1 MQLSNYDWK
10 KAAAQVMDDGAV
22 ERAFMD
28 QAYGFLANKAGKL
41 MQDPHRLGFEVVYKN
56 DSNTR
61 MVGIFAFRVNDQ
73 IMYVPVFFLNGEI
86 KGTDLLYR
94 QETKTFVPLNDEWVT
109 FLTEKNNYEPGIPVD
124 RKEFTRAN
132 NHVRL
137 EDIAYPPN
145 YKRDKRASVAAASDD
160 EKLLNL
166 LSNRFGIKPEDIKP
180 ETNMYSDFL
189 ADDLDRLELALD
201 LKDTFGV
208 DIFGDQLD
216 NIESVADI
224 QNIIKSHALA
234 NKKYAS
240 TLDPVGKEDADINND
255 GKTDKT
261 DAYLKKRRAVVSKK
275 VKEKKADSNLIN
287 TLGDIDMVIEA
298 AFEKEVPAKGT
309 MLDPVGKEDD
319 DINNDNK
326 VDKTDKYLAARR
338 KAVAKNLAKSGQLI
352 RKFITEDG
360 GMEAITKLASLMENS
375 FEFTEALVTN
385 IEEKDYM
392 PEDLQVKQ
400 ASSNKAEPTL
410 VLFTGRPGLTE
421 HSYLLKKAD
430 ETKDP
435 NKSPAVNKFAE
446 KFFSQ
451 GYYLW
456 DDRAASD
463 LVPVYKDNEEKLD
476 MIGSA
481 GMYDVLMHDGSFRK
495 AIVAPKSQTDFKCSG
510 GGAPVMSMGDSWNIG
525 GVIENIEYCSTSR
538 RMYPEMVVCFLDG
551 EKESDLRQQ
560 VHGKFIKDQS
570 QMLRDGDL
578 EKEMASGKAYRIFD
592 VEAGAFSAPFYVTSK
607 SEKDGITYYEAVPM
621 YGASR
626 PTLLTH
632 NPDMTENDLSTG
644 FMGAHVA
651 FLPVGTESYKVK
663 TDTYDG
669 RPYYQ
674 FNYKRIEDSELGN
687 SASLD
692 SWVTDYVKKA
702 SLLYDDSSDT
712 YSWRTGSKQQTDYMD
727 RMSMAVNLAS
737 SGFHADTVDEML
749 TATKSARQTN
759 WYYGDPE
766 MNKVAFPIIQNR
778 DAIFRTTTNQD
789 FKVNQEYPQSFILRT
804 SKDSLQLPPQIVGD
818 AYDPGMGVKPDET
831 GSSNNSGMSKE
842 QLMTMS
848 PEQIAQFASSNKLP
862 NVFEHGLVG
871 SLVQV
876 YDSMSMIDKYLP
888 DMEEALDR
896 MGRIL
901 FLFYW
906 KPRDFED
913 AYGADDMTNL
923 ENQILSNFKS
933 FGSLVLDLLKRSKKR
948 KHGNVS
954 MGA

>member
-1 MQLSNYDWK
+1 MSLASYDWK
-10 KAAAQVMDDGAV
+10 KAAAQVMDNGSV

-41 MQDPHRLGFEVVYKN
+41 MQDPYRLGFEVVYKN

-73 IMYVPVFFLNGEI
+73 ILYVPVFFLNGDI

-94 QETKTFVPLNDEWVT
+94 QETKSFVPLNEEWVT
-109 FLTEKNNYEPGIPVD
+109 FLTEKNNYDPGMPVD

-145 YKRDKRASVAAASDD
+145 YKRDKRAS
-160 EKLLNL
+160 
-166 LSNRFGIKPEDIKP
+166 
-180 ETNMYSDFL
+180 
-189 ADDLDRLELALD
+189 
-201 LKDTFGV
+201 
-208 DIFGDQLD
+208 QLD
-216 NIESVADI
+216 A
-224 QNIIKSHALA
+224 
-234 NKKYAS
+234 
-240 TLDPVGKEDADINND
+240 VGAEDADVDND
-255 GKTDKT
+255 GKTTTT
-261 DAYLKKRRAVVSKK
+261 DAYLKKRREVISKK
-275 VKEKKADSNLIN
+275 VKDKKADPDTIEN
-287 TLGDIDMVIEA
+287 LGDIDKVIEA
-298 AFEKEVPAKGT
+298 AFNKKIPATGK
-309 MLDPVGKEDD
+309 MLDPVGEEDA
-319 DINNDNK
+319 DIDNNEK

-338 KAVAKNLAKSGQLI
+338 KAVAESLNKDAGYLI

-360 GMEAITKLASLMENS
+360 GVAAINKVAAM
-375 FEFTEALVTN
+375 FEDSADFAEALVSS
-385 IEEKDYM
+385 IEEKDYL
-392 PEDLQVKQ
+392 PQDLQVKSAAVQ
-400 ASSNKAEPTL
+400 EDKPTL
-410 VLFTGRPGLTE
+410 VLFAGKAGKTE
-421 HSYLLKKAD
+421 HSYLLKQSAD
-430 ETKDP
+430 ATKDP
-435 NKSPAVNKFAE
+435 KKSPAVNKFAD

-481 GMYDVLMHDGSFRK
+481 GVYDVLLHDGSFRK
-495 AIVAPKSQTDFKCSG
+495 AIVAPKSQTDFKCSS
-510 GGAPVMSMGDSWNIG
+510 APLTSGSYGGDSWNIG
-525 GVIENIEYCSTSR
+525 GVVENIVYNSTSR
-538 RMYPEMVVCFLDG
+538 SMYPDIVICFMDG
-551 EKESDLRQQ
+551 EKESDMRRQ

-570 QMLRDGDL
+570 QMMRDGDL
-578 EKEMASGKAYRIFD
+578 ADEMTTGNSFRIFD
-592 VEAGAFSAPFYVTSK
+592 MEAGALTAPFYVA
-607 SEKDGITYYEAVPM
+607 EKKEEDGITYYSVVPM
-621 YGASR
+621 HGSGDFMI
-626 PTLLTH
+626 LTH
-632 NPDMTENDLSTG
+632 NPDMTENDLRVG
-644 FMGAHVA
+644 FMGKHVA
-651 FLPVGTESYKVK
+651 FVPVGTENYKSK

-669 RPYYQ
+669 RPYHQYN
-674 FNYKRIEDSELGN
+674 FKRISDSEIGDV
-687 SASLD
+687 ASLD
-692 SWVTDYVKKA
+692 AWVTEYVKKA
-702 SLLYDDSSDT
+702 SLLYDRDSDT
-712 YSWRTGSKQQTDYMD
+712 YSWRTGPREQTDYIE
-727 RMSMAVNLAS
+727 RIGMAVKLATA
-737 SGFHADTVDEML
+737 GFHADAVDEML
-749 TATKSARQTN
+749 TATKSAGQTN

-766 MNKVAFPIIQNR
+766 MSKVAFPITQNR

-804 SKDSLQLPPQIVGD
+804 SKDSMQLPPQIVGD
-818 AYDPGMGVKPDET
+818 AYDPGMGVKPDDT

-848 PEQIAQFASSNKLP
+848 PEQISQFASSNQLP

-876 YDSMSMIDKYLP
+876 YDSIAMIDKYLP

-896 MGRIL
+896 LGRVL

-913 AYGADDMTNL
+913 AYGVDDMTNL

-948 KHGNVS
+948 KLGNVS
-954 MGA
+954 LN

>member
-1 MQLSNYDWK
+1 MSLASYDWK
-10 KAAAQVMDDGAV
+10 KAAAQVMDNGSV

-41 MQDPHRLGFEVVYKN
+41 MQDPYRLGFEVVYKN

-73 IMYVPVFFLNGEI
+73 ILYVPVFFLNGDI

-94 QETKTFVPLNDEWVT
+94 QETKSFVPLNEEWVT
-109 FLTEKNNYEPGIPVD
+109 WLTEKNNYEPGIPVD

-145 YKRDKRASVAAASDD
+145 YKRDKRAS
-160 EKLLNL
+160 
-166 LSNRFGIKPEDIKP
+166 
-180 ETNMYSDFL
+180 
-189 ADDLDRLELALD
+189 
-201 LKDTFGV
+201 
-208 DIFGDQLD
+208 QLD
-216 NIESVADI
+216 A
-224 QNIIKSHALA
+224 
-234 NKKYAS
+234 
-240 TLDPVGKEDADINND
+240 VGKEDADVNND
-255 GKTDKT
+255 GETDTT
-261 DAYLKKRRAVVSKK
+261 DAYLKKRREVISKK
-275 VKEKKADSNLIN
+275 VKDKKADPSTIEN
-287 TLGDIDMVIEA
+287 LGDIDKVIEA
-298 AFEKEVPAKGT
+298 AFNKKIPATGK
-309 MLDPVGKEDD
+309 MLDPVGEEDA
-319 DINNDNK
+319 DIDNNKK

-338 KAVAKNLAKSGQLI
+338 KAVAENINKDAGYLI

-360 GMEAITKLASLMENS
+360 GVAAINKVAAFFEASP
-375 FEFTEALVTN
+375 EFAEALVSN
-385 IEEKDYM
+385 IEEKDYL
-392 PEDLQVKQ
+392 PQDLQVKSAAVQ
-400 ASSNKAEPTL
+400 ENKPTL
-410 VLFTGRPGLTE
+410 VLFSGNPGKTE
-421 HSYLLKKAD
+421 HAYLLKKAD
-430 ETKDP
+430 ATKDP

-456 DDRAASD
+456 DDRADSD
-463 LVPVYKDNEEKLD
+463 LVPVYKDNEERLD

-481 GMYDVLMHDGSFRK
+481 GIYDVLLHDGSFRK
-495 AIVAPKSQTDFKCSG
+495 AIVAPKSQTDFKCSA
-510 GGAPVMSMGDSWNIG
+510 APLTSASYSGDSWNIG
-525 GVIENIEYCSTSR
+525 GVIEDIKYNSTSR
-538 RMYPEMVVCFLDG
+538 SMYPDIVICYMDG
-551 EKESDLRQQ
+551 EKESDMRRQ
-560 VHGKFIKDQS
+560 VHGKFIKDQA

-578 EKEMASGKAYRIFD
+578 EKEMSTGKSFRIFD
-592 VEAGAFSAPFYVTSK
+592 SEAGALSAPFYVV
-607 SEKDGITYYEAVPM
+607 EKREEDGITYYDVVPM
-621 YGASR
+621 HGSSDLF
-626 PTLLTH
+626 TLTH
-632 NPDMTENDLSTG
+632 NPDMSENDLRIG
-644 FMGAHVA
+644 FMGRDVA
-651 FLPVGTESYKVK
+651 FVPVGTESYKTK

-669 RPYYQ
+669 RPYHHYR
-674 FNYKRIEDSELGN
+674 FKNIADSDIGDV
-687 SASLD
+687 ASLD
-692 SWVTDYVKKA
+692 AWVTEYVKKA
-702 SLLYDDSSDT
+702 SLLYDRDSDT
-712 YSWRTGSKQQTDYMD
+712 YSWRTGAREQTDYMGRID
-727 RMSMAVNLAS
+727 MAVKLAS
-737 SGFHADTVDEML
+737 GGFHADSVDEML
-749 TATKSARQTN
+749 NTTKSAGQTN
-759 WYYGDPE
+759 WYFGDPE
-766 MNKVAFPIIQNR
+766 MNKVAFPITQNR

-848 PEQIAQFASSNKLP
+848 PEQIAQFASSNQLP

-876 YDSMSMIDKYLP
+876 YDSIAMIDKYLP

-933 FGSLVLDLLKRSKKR
+933 FGSLTLDLLKRSKKR
-948 KHGNVS
+948 KLGNVALS
-954 MGA
+954 

>member
-1 MQLSNYDWK
+1 MSLASYDWK
-10 KAAAQVMDDGAV
+10 KAAAQVMDNGSV

-41 MQDPHRLGFEVVYKN
+41 MQDPYRLGFEVVYKN

-73 IMYVPVFFLNGEI
+73 ILYVPVFFLNGDI

-94 QETKTFVPLNDEWVT
+94 QETKSFVPLNEEWVT
-109 FLTEKNNYEPGIPVD
+109 YLTEKNNYEPGIPVD

-145 YKRDKRASVAAASDD
+145 YKRDKRAS
-160 EKLLNL
+160 E
-166 LSNRFGIKPEDIKP
+166 
-180 ETNMYSDFL
+180 
-189 ADDLDRLELALD
+189 LDA
-201 LKDTFGV
+201 
-208 DIFGDQLD
+208 
-216 NIESVADI
+216 
-224 QNIIKSHALA
+224 
-234 NKKYAS
+234 
-240 TLDPVGKEDADINND
+240 VGKEDADVNND
-255 GKTDKT
+255 GSSDSTDS
-261 DAYLKKRRAVVSKK
+261 YLKKRREVIAQK
-275 VKEKKADSNLIN
+275 VKTKKADSDSIE
-287 TLGDIDMVIEA
+287 TLGDIDMVLQA
-298 AFEKEVPAKGT
+298 AFDKKVPAEGK
-309 MLDPVGKEDD
+309 MLDPVGDEDP
-319 DINNDNK
+319 DINNDKK
-326 VDKTDKYLAARR
+326 VDKTDKYLAVRR
-338 KAVAKNLAKSGQLI
+338 KAVAESIDKGAGYLI

-360 GMEAITKLASLMENS
+360 GIAALNKVASM
-375 FEFTEALVTN
+375 FEGSYEFAEALVSN
-385 IEEKDYM
+385 IDEKDYL
-392 PEDLQVKQ
+392 PQDLQVKSAAVQ
-400 ASSNKAEPTL
+400 EDKPTL
-410 VLFTGRPGLTE
+410 VLFTGKPGKTE

-430 ETKDP
+430 ATKDP
-435 NKSPAVNKFAE
+435 NKSPAVNKFAD

-463 LVPVYKDNEEKLD
+463 IVPVYKDNEEKLD

-481 GMYDVLMHDGSFRK
+481 GIYDVLLHDGSFRK
-495 AIVAPKSQTDFKCSG
+495 AIVAPKSQTDFKCSVN
-510 GGAPVMSMGDSWNIG
+510 APLTSASYGGDSWNIG
-525 GVIENIEYCSTSR
+525 GVVEDIKYNSTSR
-538 RMYPEMVVCFLDG
+538 SMYPDIVICYMDG
-551 EKESDLRQQ
+551 EKESDMRCQ
-560 VHGKFIKDQS
+560 VHGKFIKDQA

-578 EKEMASGKAYRIFD
+578 EKEMTTNKSFRIFD
-592 VEAGAFSAPFYVTSK
+592 VEAGALSAPFYVTDK
-607 SEKDGITYYEAVPM
+607 REEDGITYYSVVPM
-621 YGASR
+621 HGSSDLF
-626 PTLLTH
+626 TLTH
-632 NPDMTENDLSTG
+632 NPDMTENDLRVG
-644 FMGAHVA
+644 FMGQHVA
-651 FLPVGTESYKVK
+651 FVPVGTESYRTK

-669 RPYYQ
+669 RPYHQYY
-674 FNYKRIEDSELGN
+674 FKRISGESDIGDV
-687 SASLD
+687 ASLD
-692 SWVTDYVKKA
+692 AWVTEYVKKA
-702 SLLYDDSSDT
+702 SLLYDRDSDT
-712 YSWRTGSKQQTDYMD
+712 YSWRTGSKEQTEYME
-727 RMSMAVNLAS
+727 RINMAVKLAS
-737 SGFHADTVDEML
+737 GGFHADAVDEML
-749 TATKSARQTN
+749 TATKSAGKTD

-766 MNKVAFPIIQNR
+766 MSKVAFPIIQNR

-818 AYDPGMGVKPDET
+818 AYDPGMGIKPDET
-831 GSSNNSGMSKE
+831 GNSNNSGMSKE

-848 PEQIAQFASSNKLP
+848 PDQIAQFASSNQLP

-876 YDSMSMIDKYLP
+876 YDSIAMIDKYLP

-933 FGSLVLDLLKRSKKR
+933 FGSLTLDLLKRSKKR
-948 KHGNVS
+948 KLGNVS
-954 MGA
+954 LS

>member
-1 MQLSNYDWK
+1 MSLASYDWK
-10 KAAAQVMDDGAV
+10 KAAAQVMDNGSV

-41 MQDPHRLGFEVVYKN
+41 MQDPYRLGFEVVYKN

-73 IMYVPVFFLNGEI
+73 ILYVPVFFLNGDI

-94 QETKTFVPLNDEWVT
+94 QETKSFVPLNEEWVT
-109 FLTEKNNYEPGIPVD
+109 YLTEKNNYEPGMPVD

-145 YKRDKRASVAAASDD
+145 YKRDKRAS
-160 EKLLNL
+160 E
-166 LSNRFGIKPEDIKP
+166 
-180 ETNMYSDFL
+180 
-189 ADDLDRLELALD
+189 LDA
-201 LKDTFGV
+201 
-208 DIFGDQLD
+208 
-216 NIESVADI
+216 
-224 QNIIKSHALA
+224 
-234 NKKYAS
+234 
-240 TLDPVGKEDADINND
+240 VGKEDADVNND
-255 GKTDKT
+255 GETDTT
-261 DAYLKKRRAVVSKK
+261 DAYLKKRREVIAQK
-275 VKEKKADSNLIN
+275 VKTKKADSDSIE
-287 TLGDIDMVIEA
+287 TLGDIDMVLQA
-298 AFEKEVPAKGT
+298 AFDKKVPAEGKI
-309 MLDPVGKEDD
+309 LDPVGAEDP
-319 DINNDNK
+319 DINNDKK

-338 KAVAKNLAKSGQLI
+338 KAVAESIDKGAGYLI

-360 GMEAITKLASLMENS
+360 GIAALNKVASM
-375 FEFTEALVTN
+375 FEGSYEFAEALVSN
-385 IEEKDYM
+385 IDEKDYL
-392 PEDLQVKQ
+392 PQDLQVKSAAVQ
-400 ASSNKAEPTL
+400 EAKPTL
-410 VLFTGRPGLTE
+410 VLFTGKPGKTE

-430 ETKDP
+430 ATKDP
-435 NKSPAVNKFAE
+435 NKSPAVNKFAD

-481 GMYDVLMHDGSFRK
+481 GIYDVLLHDGSFRK
-495 AIVAPKSQTDFKCSG
+495 AIVAPKSQTDFKCSVN
-510 GGAPVMSMGDSWNIG
+510 APLTSASYGGDSWNIG
-525 GVIENIEYCSTSR
+525 GVVEDIKYNSTSR
-538 RMYPEMVVCFLDG
+538 SMYPDIVICYMDG
-551 EKESDLRQQ
+551 EKESDMRCQ
-560 VHGKFIKDQS
+560 VHGKFIKDQA

-578 EKEMASGKAYRIFD
+578 EKEMTTNKSFRIFD
-592 VEAGAFSAPFYVTSK
+592 VEAGALSAPFYVTDK
-607 SEKDGITYYEAVPM
+607 REEDGITYYSVVPM
-621 YGASR
+621 HGSSDLF
-626 PTLLTH
+626 TLTH
-632 NPDMTENDLSTG
+632 NPDMTENDLRVG
-644 FMGAHVA
+644 FMGRDVA
-651 FLPVGTESYKVK
+651 FVPVGTESYKTK

-669 RPYYQ
+669 RPYHQYY
-674 FNYKRIEDSELGN
+674 FKRISGESDIGDV
-687 SASLD
+687 ASLD
-692 SWVTDYVKKA
+692 AWVTEYVKKA
-702 SLLYDDSSDT
+702 SLLYDRDSDT
-712 YSWRTGSKQQTDYMD
+712 YSWRTGSKEQTEYMERID
-727 RMSMAVNLAS
+727 MAVKLAS
-737 SGFHADTVDEML
+737 GGFHADAVDEML
-749 TATKSARQTN
+749 TATKSAGKTD

-831 GSSNNSGMSKE
+831 GNSNNSGMSKE

-848 PEQIAQFASSNKLP
+848 PDQIAQFASSNQLP

-876 YDSMSMIDKYLP
+876 YDSIAMIDKYLP

-933 FGSLVLDLLKRSKKR
+933 FGSLTLDLLKRSKKR
-948 KHGNVS
+948 KLGNVS
-954 MGA
+954 LS

>member
-1 MQLSNYDWK
+1 MSLASYDWK
-10 KAAAQVMDDGAV
+10 KAAAQVMDNGSV

-41 MQDPHRLGFEVVYKN
+41 MQDPYRLGFEVVYKN

-73 IMYVPVFFLNGEI
+73 ILYVPVFFLNGDI

-94 QETKTFVPLNDEWVT
+94 QETKSFVPLNEEWVT
-109 FLTEKNNYEPGIPVD
+109 FLTEKNNYDPGIPVD

-145 YKRDKRASVAAASDD
+145 YKRDKRAS
-160 EKLLNL
+160 
-166 LSNRFGIKPEDIKP
+166 
-180 ETNMYSDFL
+180 
-189 ADDLDRLELALD
+189 
-201 LKDTFGV
+201 
-208 DIFGDQLD
+208 QLD
-216 NIESVADI
+216 A
-224 QNIIKSHALA
+224 
-234 NKKYAS
+234 
-240 TLDPVGKEDADINND
+240 VGSEDADVDND
-255 GKTDKT
+255 GKTTTT
-261 DAYLKKRRAVVSKK
+261 DAYLKKRREVISKK
-275 VKEKKADSNLIN
+275 VKDKKADPDTIEN
-287 TLGDIDMVIEA
+287 LGDIDKVIEA
-298 AFEKEVPAKGT
+298 AFNKKIPATGK
-309 MLDPVGKEDD
+309 MLDPVGEEDA
-319 DINNDNK
+319 DIDNNEK

-338 KAVAKNLAKSGQLI
+338 KAVAESLNKDAGYLI

-360 GMEAITKLASLMENS
+360 GVAAINKVAAMFENS
-375 FEFTEALVTN
+375 ADFAEALVSS
-385 IEEKDYM
+385 IEEKDYL
-392 PEDLQVKQ
+392 PQDLQVKSAAVQ
-400 ASSNKAEPTL
+400 EDKPTL
-410 VLFTGRPGLTE
+410 VLFAGKAGKTE
-421 HSYLLKKAD
+421 HSYLLKQSAD
-430 ETKDP
+430 ATKDP
-435 NKSPAVNKFAE
+435 KKSPAVNKFAD

-481 GMYDVLMHDGSFRK
+481 GVYDVLLHDGSFRK
-495 AIVAPKSQTDFKCSG
+495 AIVAPKSQTDFKCSS
-510 GGAPVMSMGDSWNIG
+510 APLTSGSYGGDSWNIG
-525 GVIENIEYCSTSR
+525 GVVENIVYNSTSR
-538 RMYPEMVVCFLDG
+538 SMYPDIVICFMDG
-551 EKESDLRQQ
+551 EKESDMRRQ

-570 QMLRDGDL
+570 QMMRDGDL
-578 EKEMASGKAYRIFD
+578 ADEMTTGNSFRIFD
-592 VEAGAFSAPFYVTSK
+592 MEAGALTAPFYVA
-607 SEKDGITYYEAVPM
+607 EKKEEDGITYYSVVPM
-621 YGASR
+621 HGSGDFMI
-626 PTLLTH
+626 LTH
-632 NPDMTENDLSTG
+632 NPDMTENDLRVG
-644 FMGAHVA
+644 FMGKHVA
-651 FLPVGTESYKVK
+651 FVPVGTENYKSK

-669 RPYYQ
+669 RPYHQYN
-674 FNYKRIEDSELGN
+674 FKRISDSEIGDV
-687 SASLD
+687 ASLD
-692 SWVTDYVKKA
+692 AWVTEYVKKA
-702 SLLYDDSSDT
+702 SLLYDRDSDT
-712 YSWRTGSKQQTDYMD
+712 YSWRTGPREQTDYIE
-727 RMSMAVNLAS
+727 RIGMAVKLATA
-737 SGFHADTVDEML
+737 GFHADAVDDML
-749 TATKSARQTN
+749 TATKSAGQTN

-766 MNKVAFPIIQNR
+766 MSKVAFPITQNR

-804 SKDSLQLPPQIVGD
+804 SKDSMQLPPQIVGD
-818 AYDPGMGVKPDET
+818 AYDPGMGVKPDDT

-848 PEQIAQFASSNKLP
+848 PEQISQFASSNQLP

-876 YDSMSMIDKYLP
+876 YDSIAMIDKYLP

-896 MGRIL
+896 LGRVL

-913 AYGADDMTNL
+913 AYGVDDMTNL

-948 KHGNVS
+948 KLGNVS
-954 MGA
+954 LN

>member
-1 MQLSNYDWK
+1 MSLASYDWK
-10 KAAAQVMDDGAV
+10 KAAAQVMDNGSV

-41 MQDPHRLGFEVVYKN
+41 MQDPYRLGFEVVYKN

-73 IMYVPVFFLNGEI
+73 ILYVPVFFLNGDI

-94 QETKTFVPLNDEWVT
+94 QETKSFVPLNEEWVIW
-109 FLTEKNNYEPGIPVD
+109 LTEKNNYEPGIPVD

-132 NHVRL
+132 NHLRL

-145 YKRDKRASVAAASDD
+145 YKRDKRAS
-160 EKLLNL
+160 
-166 LSNRFGIKPEDIKP
+166 
-180 ETNMYSDFL
+180 
-189 ADDLDRLELALD
+189 
-201 LKDTFGV
+201 
-208 DIFGDQLD
+208 QLD
-216 NIESVADI
+216 A
-224 QNIIKSHALA
+224 
-234 NKKYAS
+234 
-240 TLDPVGKEDADINND
+240 VGKEDADVNND
-255 GKTDKT
+255 GETDTT
-261 DAYLKKRRAVVSKK
+261 DAYLKKRREVISKK
-275 VKEKKADSNLIN
+275 VKDKKADPATIEN
-287 TLGDIDMVIEA
+287 LGDIDKVIEA
-298 AFEKEVPAKGT
+298 AFNKKIPATGK
-309 MLDPVGKEDD
+309 MLDPVGEEDA
-319 DINNDNK
+319 DIDNNKK

-338 KAVAKNLAKSGQLI
+338 KAVAENINKDAGYLI

-360 GMEAITKLASLMENS
+360 GVAAINKVAAFFEASP
-375 FEFTEALVTN
+375 EFAEALVSN
-385 IEEKDYM
+385 IEEKDYL
-392 PEDLQVKQ
+392 PQDLQVKSAAVQ
-400 ASSNKAEPTL
+400 ENKPTL
-410 VLFTGRPGLTE
+410 VLFTGNPGKTE
-421 HSYLLKKAD
+421 HAYLLKKAD
-430 ETKDP
+430 ATKDP

-456 DDRAASD
+456 DDRADSD
-463 LVPVYKDNEEKLD
+463 LVPVYKDNEERLD

-481 GMYDVLMHDGSFRK
+481 GIYDVLLHDGSFRK
-495 AIVAPKSQTDFKCSG
+495 AIVAPKSQTDFKCSA
-510 GGAPVMSMGDSWNIG
+510 APLTSASYSGDSWNIG
-525 GVIENIEYCSTSR
+525 GVIEDIKYNSTSR
-538 RMYPEMVVCFLDG
+538 SMYPDIVICYMDG
-551 EKESDLRQQ
+551 EKESDMRRQ
-560 VHGKFIKDQS
+560 VHGKFIKDQA

-578 EKEMASGKAYRIFD
+578 EKEMSTGKSFRIFD
-592 VEAGAFSAPFYVTSK
+592 SEAGALSAPFYVV
-607 SEKDGITYYEAVPM
+607 EKREEDGITYYDVVPM
-621 YGASR
+621 HGSSDLF
-626 PTLLTH
+626 TLTH
-632 NPDMTENDLSTG
+632 NPDMSENDLRIG
-644 FMGAHVA
+644 FMGRDVA
-651 FLPVGTESYKVK
+651 FVPVGTESYKTK

-669 RPYYQ
+669 RPYHHYR
-674 FNYKRIEDSELGN
+674 FKNISDSDIGDV
-687 SASLD
+687 ASLD
-692 SWVTDYVKKA
+692 AWVTEYVKKA
-702 SLLYDDSSDT
+702 SLLYDRDSDT
-712 YSWRTGSKQQTDYMD
+712 YSWRTGAREQTDYMGRID
-727 RMSMAVNLAS
+727 MAVKLAS
-737 SGFHADTVDEML
+737 GGFHADSVDEML
-749 TATKSARQTN
+749 NTTKSAGQTN
-759 WYYGDPE
+759 WYFGDPE
-766 MNKVAFPIIQNR
+766 MNKVAFPITQNR

-848 PEQIAQFASSNKLP
+848 PEQIAQFASSNQLP

-876 YDSMSMIDKYLP
+876 YDSIAMIDKYLP

-933 FGSLVLDLLKRSKKR
+933 FGSLTLDLLKRSKKR
-948 KHGNVS
+948 KLGNVALS
-954 MGA
+954 

>member
-1 MQLSNYDWK
+1 MSLASYDWK
-10 KAAAQVMDDGAV
+10 KAAAQVMDNGSV

-41 MQDPHRLGFEVVYKN
+41 MQDPYRLGFEVVYKN

-73 IMYVPVFFLNGEI
+73 IMYVPVFFLNGDI

-94 QETKTFVPLNDEWVT
+94 QETKSFVPLNEEWVT
-109 FLTEKNNYEPGIPVD
+109 FLTEKNNYEPGMPVD

-145 YKRDKRASVAAASDD
+145 YKRDKRAS
-160 EKLLNL
+160 
-166 LSNRFGIKPEDIKP
+166 
-180 ETNMYSDFL
+180 
-189 ADDLDRLELALD
+189 
-201 LKDTFGV
+201 
-208 DIFGDQLD
+208 QLD
-216 NIESVADI
+216 SVG
-224 QNIIKSHALA
+224 S
-234 NKKYAS
+234 
-240 TLDPVGKEDADINND
+240 EDADVNND
-255 GKTDKT
+255 VKMNNT
-261 DAYLKKRRAVVSKK
+261 DAYLKKRREVIAKK
-275 VKEKKADSNLIN
+275 VKDKKADPDTIEN
-287 TLGDIDMVIEA
+287 LGDIDKVIEA
-298 AFEKEVPAKGT
+298 AFNKKIPATGK
-309 MLDPVGKEDD
+309 MLDPVGEEDL
-319 DINNDNK
+319 DIDNNKK

-338 KAVAKNLAKSGQLI
+338 KAVSENINKDAGYLI

-360 GMEAITKLASLMENS
+360 GLKAVEKIASM
-375 FEFTEALVTN
+375 FEGNYDFAEALVSN
-385 IEEKDYM
+385 LEEKDYI
-392 PEDLQVKQ
+392 PQALQVKS
-400 ASSNKAEPTL
+400 AAVKEEKPTL
-410 VLFTGRPGLTE
+410 VLFAGKPGKTE

-463 LVPVYKDNEEKLD
+463 LIPVYKDNEEKLD
-476 MIGSA
+476 MIGGA
-481 GMYDVLMHDGSFRK
+481 GIYDVLLHDGSFRK
-495 AIVAPKSQTDFKCSG
+495 AIVAPKSQTDFKCSS
-510 GGAPVMSMGDSWNIG
+510 APLTSGSYSGDSWNIG
-525 GVIENIEYCSTSR
+525 GVVEDIKYNSTSR
-538 RMYPEMVVCFLDG
+538 SMYPDIVICYVDG
-551 EKESDLRQQ
+551 EKESDMRRQ
-560 VHGKFIKDQS
+560 VHGKFVKDQS

-578 EKEMASGKAYRIFD
+578 DKEMSSKKAYRIFD
-592 VEAGAFSAPFYVTSK
+592 VEAGALSAPFYVESK
-607 SEKDGITYYEAVPM
+607 REEDGITYYSVCPM
-621 YGASR
+621 HGASELM
-626 PTLLTH
+626 TLTH
-632 NPDMTENDLSTG
+632 NPDMTENDLRIG
-644 FMGAHVA
+644 FLGAHVA
-651 FLPVGTESYKVK
+651 FVPVGMDSYTVK
-663 TDTYDG
+663 NDTYDG
-669 RPYYQ
+669 RPYHN
-674 FNYKRIEDSELGN
+674 FHFKRICGECEIGDV
-687 SASLD
+687 ASLD
-692 SWVTDYVKKA
+692 AWVTEYVKKA
-702 SLLYDDSSDT
+702 SLLYDRDSDT
-712 YSWRTGSKQQTDYMD
+712 YSLRTGSREQTDYME
-727 RMSMAVNLAS
+727 RLNMAVKLATT
-737 SGFHADTVDEML
+737 GFHADAVDEML
-749 TATKSARQTN
+749 TSTKSAGQTN
-759 WYYGDPE
+759 WYFGDPE
-766 MNKVAFPIIQNR
+766 MSKVAFPIMQNR

-804 SKDSLQLPPQIVGD
+804 NKDSLQLPPQIVGD
-818 AYDPGMGVKPDET
+818 AYDPGMGIKPDET

-848 PEQIAQFASSNKLP
+848 PEQIAQFASSNQLP

-876 YDSMSMIDKYLP
+876 YDSIAMIDKYLP

-933 FGSLVLDLLKRSKKR
+933 FGSLTLDLLKRSKKR
-948 KHGNVS
+948 KLGNVALS
-954 MGA
+954 

>member
-1 MQLSNYDWK
+1 MSLASYDWK
-10 KAAAQVMDDGAV
+10 KAAAQVMDNGSV

-41 MQDPHRLGFEVVYKN
+41 MQDPYRLGFEVVYKN

-73 IMYVPVFFLNGEI
+73 ILYVPVFFLNGDI

-94 QETKTFVPLNDEWVT
+94 QETKSFVPLNEEWVT
-109 FLTEKNNYEPGIPVD
+109 FLTEKNNYDPGIPVD

-145 YKRDKRASVAAASDD
+145 YKRDKRAS
-160 EKLLNL
+160 
-166 LSNRFGIKPEDIKP
+166 
-180 ETNMYSDFL
+180 
-189 ADDLDRLELALD
+189 
-201 LKDTFGV
+201 
-208 DIFGDQLD
+208 QLD
-216 NIESVADI
+216 A
-224 QNIIKSHALA
+224 
-234 NKKYAS
+234 
-240 TLDPVGKEDADINND
+240 VGAEDADVDND
-255 GKTDKT
+255 GKTTTT
-261 DAYLKKRRAVVSKK
+261 DAYLKKRREVISKK
-275 VKEKKADSNLIN
+275 VKDKKADPDTIEN
-287 TLGDIDMVIEA
+287 LGDIDKVIEA
-298 AFEKEVPAKGT
+298 AFNKKVPATGK
-309 MLDPVGKEDD
+309 MLDPVGEEDL
-319 DINNDNK
+319 DIDNNKK

-338 KAVAKNLAKSGQLI
+338 KAVAESLNKDAGYLI

-360 GMEAITKLASLMENS
+360 GIAAINKVASM
-375 FEFTEALVTN
+375 FEDNADFAEALVSN
-385 IEEKDYM
+385 IEEKDYL
-392 PEDLQVKQ
+392 PQDLQVKS
-400 ASSNKAEPTL
+400 ASVQEDKPTL
-410 VLFTGRPGLTE
+410 VLFAGKAGKTE
-421 HSYLLKKAD
+421 HSYLLKQAAD
-430 ETKDP
+430 ATKDP
-435 NKSPAVNKFAE
+435 KKSPAVNKFAD

-481 GMYDVLMHDGSFRK
+481 GVYDVLLHDGSFRK
-495 AIVAPKSQTDFKCSG
+495 AIVAPKSQTDFKCSS
-510 GGAPVMSMGDSWNIG
+510 APLTSGSYGGDSWNIG
-525 GVIENIEYCSTSR
+525 GVIEDIKYNSTSR
-538 RMYPEMVVCFLDG
+538 SMYPDIVICFMDG
-551 EKESDLRQQ
+551 EKESDMRRQ

-570 QMLRDGDL
+570 QMMRDGDL
-578 EKEMASGKAYRIFD
+578 ADEMTTGNSFRIFD
-592 VEAGAFSAPFYVTSK
+592 MEAGALTAPFYVA
-607 SEKDGITYYEAVPM
+607 EKKEEDGITYYSVVPM
-621 YGASR
+621 HGSGDFMI
-626 PTLLTH
+626 LTH
-632 NPDMTENDLSTG
+632 NPDMTENDLRVG
-644 FMGAHVA
+644 FMGKHVA
-651 FLPVGTESYKVK
+651 FVPVGTENYKSK

-669 RPYYQ
+669 RPYHQYN
-674 FNYKRIEDSELGN
+674 FKRISDSEIGDV
-687 SASLD
+687 ASLD
-692 SWVTDYVKKA
+692 AWVTEYVKKA
-702 SLLYDDSSDT
+702 SLLYDRDSDT
-712 YSWRTGSKQQTDYMD
+712 YSWRTGPMEQTDYIERID
-727 RMSMAVNLAS
+727 MAVKLATA
-737 SGFHADTVDEML
+737 GFHADAVDEML
-749 TATKSARQTN
+749 TATKSAGQTN

-766 MNKVAFPIIQNR
+766 MSKVAFPITQNR

-804 SKDSLQLPPQIVGD
+804 SKDSMQLPPQIVGD
-818 AYDPGMGVKPDET
+818 AYDPGMGVKPDDT

-848 PEQIAQFASSNKLP
+848 PEQISQFASSNQLP

-876 YDSMSMIDKYLP
+876 YDSIAMIDKYLP

-896 MGRIL
+896 LGRVL

-913 AYGADDMTNL
+913 AYGVDDMTNL

-948 KHGNVS
+948 KLGNVS
-954 MGA
+954 LN

>member
-1 MQLSNYDWK
+1 MSLASYDWK
-10 KAAAQVMDDGAV
+10 KAAAQVMDNGSV

-41 MQDPHRLGFEVVYKN
+41 MQDPYRLGFEVVYKN

-73 IMYVPVFFLNGEI
+73 ILYVPVFFLNGDI

-94 QETKTFVPLNDEWVT
+94 QETKSFVPLNEEWVT
-109 FLTEKNNYEPGIPVD
+109 WLTEKNNYEPGIPVD

-145 YKRDKRASVAAASDD
+145 YKRDKRAS
-160 EKLLNL
+160 
-166 LSNRFGIKPEDIKP
+166 
-180 ETNMYSDFL
+180 
-189 ADDLDRLELALD
+189 
-201 LKDTFGV
+201 
-208 DIFGDQLD
+208 QLD
-216 NIESVADI
+216 A
-224 QNIIKSHALA
+224 
-234 NKKYAS
+234 
-240 TLDPVGKEDADINND
+240 VGKEDADVNND
-255 GKTDKT
+255 GETDTT
-261 DAYLKKRRAVVSKK
+261 DAYLKKRREVISKK
-275 VKEKKADSNLIN
+275 VKDKKADPSTIEN
-287 TLGDIDMVIEA
+287 LGDIDKVIEA
-298 AFEKEVPAKGT
+298 AFNKKIPATGK
-309 MLDPVGKEDD
+309 MLDPVGEEDA
-319 DINNDNK
+319 DIDNNKK

-338 KAVAKNLAKSGQLI
+338 KAVAESINKGAGYLI

-360 GMEAITKLASLMENS
+360 GVAAINKVAAFFEASP
-375 FEFTEALVTN
+375 EFAEALVSN
-385 IEEKDYM
+385 IEEKDYL
-392 PEDLQVKQ
+392 PQDLQVKSAAVQ
-400 ASSNKAEPTL
+400 ENKPTL
-410 VLFTGRPGLTE
+410 VLFTGNPGKTE
-421 HSYLLKKAD
+421 HAYLLKKAD
-430 ETKDP
+430 ATKDP

-456 DDRAASD
+456 DDRADSD
-463 LVPVYKDNEEKLD
+463 LVPVYKDNEERLD

-481 GMYDVLMHDGSFRK
+481 GIYDVLLHDGSFRK
-495 AIVAPKSQTDFKCSG
+495 AIVAPKSQTDFKCSS
-510 GGAPVMSMGDSWNIG
+510 APLTSASYSGDSWNIG
-525 GVIENIEYCSTSR
+525 GVIEDIKYNSTSR
-538 RMYPEMVVCFLDG
+538 SMYPDIVICYMDG
-551 EKESDLRQQ
+551 EKESDMRRQ
-560 VHGKFIKDQS
+560 VHGKFIKDQA

-578 EKEMASGKAYRIFD
+578 EKEMSTGKSFRIFD
-592 VEAGAFSAPFYVTSK
+592 SEAGALSAPFYVV
-607 SEKDGITYYEAVPM
+607 EKREEDGITYYDVVPM
-621 YGASR
+621 HGSSDLF
-626 PTLLTH
+626 TLTH
-632 NPDMTENDLSTG
+632 NPDMSENDLRIG
-644 FMGAHVA
+644 FMGRDVA
-651 FLPVGTESYKVK
+651 FVPVGTESYKTK

-669 RPYYQ
+669 RPYHHYR
-674 FNYKRIEDSELGN
+674 FKNISDSDIGDV
-687 SASLD
+687 ASLD
-692 SWVTDYVKKA
+692 AWVTEYVKKA
-702 SLLYDDSSDT
+702 SLLYDRDSDT
-712 YSWRTGSKQQTDYMD
+712 YSWRTGSREQTDYMGRID
-727 RMSMAVNLAS
+727 MAVKLAS
-737 SGFHADTVDEML
+737 GGFHADSVDEML
-749 TATKSARQTN
+749 NTTKSAGQTN
-759 WYYGDPE
+759 WYFGDPE
-766 MNKVAFPIIQNR
+766 MNKVAFPITQNR

-848 PEQIAQFASSNKLP
+848 PEQIAQFASSNQLP

-876 YDSMSMIDKYLP
+876 YDSIAMIDKYLP

-933 FGSLVLDLLKRSKKR
+933 FGSLTLDLLKRSKKR
-948 KHGNVS
+948 KLGNVALS
-954 MGA
+954 

>member
-1 MQLSNYDWK
+1 
-10 KAAAQVMDDGAV
+10 MDDGSV

-41 MQDPHRLGFEVVYKN
+41 MQDPYRLGFEVVYKN

-73 IMYVPVFFLNGEI
+73 ILYVPVFFLNGDI

-94 QETKTFVPLNDEWVT
+94 QETKSFVPLNDEWVT

-145 YKRDKRASVAAASDD
+145 YKRDKRAS
-160 EKLLNL
+160 E
-166 LSNRFGIKPEDIKP
+166 
-180 ETNMYSDFL
+180 
-189 ADDLDRLELALD
+189 LDA
-201 LKDTFGV
+201 
-208 DIFGDQLD
+208 
-216 NIESVADI
+216 
-224 QNIIKSHALA
+224 
-234 NKKYAS
+234 
-240 TLDPVGKEDADINND
+240 VGHEDADVNND
-255 GKTDKT
+255 GKTDSTDSYLKKRRALISEKVKVKKAEMLDPVGQEDADVNNDGSADTT
-261 DAYLKKRRAVVSKK
+261 DAYLKKRREVIAKK
-275 VKEKKADSNLIN
+275 VKEKKADADTVEN
-287 TLGDIDMVIEA
+287 LGDIDKVIEA
-298 AFEKEVPAKGT
+298 AFDKKIPATGK
-309 MLDPVGKEDD
+309 MLDPVGQEDT
-319 DINNDNK
+319 DINNDKK

-338 KAVAKNLAKSGQLI
+338 KAVAENINKDAGYLI
-352 RKFITEDG
+352 RKFIVEDG
-360 GMEAITKLASLMENS
+360 GLQAVEKIASM
-375 FEFTEALVTN
+375 FEGNYEFAEALVSN
-385 IEEKDYM
+385 LEEKDYM
-392 PEDLQVKQ
+392 PQDLQVKSAAVQ
-400 ASSNKAEPTL
+400 KETPTL
-410 VLFTGRPGLTE
+410 VLFTGKAGKTE

-435 NKSPAVNKFAE
+435 NKSPAVNKFAD

-463 LVPVYKDNEEKLD
+463 LVPVYKDNEERLD
-476 MIGSA
+476 MIGGA
-481 GMYDVLMHDGSFRK
+481 GVYDVLLHDGSFRK
-495 AIVAPKSQTDFKCSG
+495 AIVAPKSQTDFKCSSPPLTSG
-510 GGAPVMSMGDSWNIG
+510 SYGGDSWNIG
-525 GVIENIEYCSTSR
+525 GVIENITYNSTSR
-538 RMYPEMVVCFLDG
+538 SMYPDMIICYMDG
-551 EKESDLRQQ
+551 EKESDMRRQ
-560 VHGKFIKDQS
+560 VHGKFIKDQA

-578 EKEMASGKAYRIFD
+578 EKEMSTGKAYRIFD
-592 VEAGAFSAPFYVTSK
+592 VEAGALSAPFYVDSK
-607 SEKDGITYYEAVPM
+607 KEEDGITYYSVVPM
-621 YGASR
+621 YGSSEFF
-626 PTLLTH
+626 TLTH
-632 NPDMTENDLSTG
+632 NPDMTENDLRIG

-651 FLPVGTESYKVK
+651 FVPVGMDSYKVK

-669 RPYYQ
+669 RPHYQ
-674 FNYKRIEDSELGN
+674 FNYKRITDAEIGDV
-687 SASLD
+687 ASLD
-692 SWVTDYVKKA
+692 AWVTEYVKKA
-702 SLLYDDSSDT
+702 SLLYDRDSDT
-712 YSWRTGSKQQTDYMD
+712 YSWRTGSKEQTEYME
-727 RMSMAVNLAS
+727 RINMAVKLATA
-737 SGFHADTVDEML
+737 GFHADAVDEML
-749 TATKSARQTN
+749 TATKSAGQTN

-766 MNKVAFPIIQNR
+766 MNKVAFPIMQNR

-848 PEQIAQFASSNKLP
+848 PEQIAQFASSNQLP

-876 YDSMSMIDKYLP
+876 YDSISMIDKYLP

-933 FGSLVLDLLKRSKKR
+933 FGSLTLDLLKRSKKR
-948 KHGNVS
+948 KLGNVS
-954 MGA
+954 LS

>member
-1 MQLSNYDWK
+1 MSLASYDWK
-10 KAAAQVMDDGAV
+10 KAAAQVMDNGSV

-41 MQDPHRLGFEVVYKN
+41 MQDPYRLGFEVVYKN

-73 IMYVPVFFLNGEI
+73 ILYVPVFFLNGDI

-94 QETKTFVPLNDEWVT
+94 QETKSFVPLNEEWVT
-109 FLTEKNNYEPGIPVD
+109 FLTEKNNYDPGIPVD

-145 YKRDKRASVAAASDD
+145 YKRDKRAS
-160 EKLLNL
+160 
-166 LSNRFGIKPEDIKP
+166 
-180 ETNMYSDFL
+180 
-189 ADDLDRLELALD
+189 
-201 LKDTFGV
+201 
-208 DIFGDQLD
+208 QLD
-216 NIESVADI
+216 A
-224 QNIIKSHALA
+224 
-234 NKKYAS
+234 
-240 TLDPVGKEDADINND
+240 VGSEDADVDND
-255 GKTDKT
+255 GKTTTT
-261 DAYLKKRRAVVSKK
+261 DAYLKKRREVISKK
-275 VKEKKADSNLIN
+275 VKDKKADPDTIENI
-287 TLGDIDMVIEA
+287 GDIDKVIEA
-298 AFEKEVPAKGT
+298 AFNKKVPATGK
-309 MLDPVGKEDD
+309 MLDPVGEEDL
-319 DINNDNK
+319 DIDNNKK

-338 KAVAKNLAKSGQLI
+338 KAVAESLNKDAGYLI

-360 GMEAITKLASLMENS
+360 GIAAINKVASM
-375 FEFTEALVTN
+375 FEDNADFAEALVSN
-385 IEEKDYM
+385 IEEKDYL
-392 PEDLQVKQ
+392 PQDLQVKS
-400 ASSNKAEPTL
+400 ASVQEDKPTL
-410 VLFTGRPGLTE
+410 VLFAGKAGKTE
-421 HSYLLKKAD
+421 HSYLLKQAAD
-430 ETKDP
+430 ATKDP
-435 NKSPAVNKFAE
+435 KKSPAVNKFAD

-481 GMYDVLMHDGSFRK
+481 GMYDVLLHDGSFRK
-495 AIVAPKSQTDFKCSG
+495 AIVAPKSQTDFKCSD
-510 GGAPVMSMGDSWNIG
+510 APLTSGSFAGDSWNIG
-525 GVIENIEYCSTSR
+525 GVVENIVYNSTSR
-538 RMYPEMVVCFLDG
+538 SMYPDIVICFMDG
-551 EKESDLRQQ
+551 EKESDMRRQ
-560 VHGKFIKDQS
+560 VHGKFIKDQA

-578 EKEMASGKAYRIFD
+578 ADEMTTGNSFRIFD
-592 VEAGAFSAPFYVTSK
+592 MEAGALSAPFYVA
-607 SEKDGITYYEAVPM
+607 EKKEEDGITYYSVAPM
-621 YGASR
+621 HGSSE
-626 PTLLTH
+626 LLILTH
-632 NPDMTENDLSTG
+632 NPDMTENDLRVG
-644 FMGAHVA
+644 FMGRHVA
-651 FLPVGTESYKVK
+651 FVPVGTESYKLK

-669 RPYYQ
+669 RPCHQYN
-674 FNYKRIEDSELGN
+674 FKRISDSEIGDV
-687 SASLD
+687 ASLD
-692 SWVTDYVKKA
+692 AWVTEYVKKA
-702 SLLYDDSSDT
+702 SLLYDRDSDT
-712 YSWRTGSKQQTDYMD
+712 YSWRTGPREQTDYIE
-727 RMSMAVNLAS
+727 RIGMAVKLATA
-737 SGFHADTVDEML
+737 GFHADAVDGML
-749 TATKSARQTN
+749 TSTKSAGQTN

-766 MNKVAFPIIQNR
+766 MSKVAFPIIQNR

-818 AYDPGMGVKPDET
+818 AYDPGMGVKPDDT
-831 GSSNNSGMSKE
+831 GSGNNSGMSKE

-848 PEQIAQFASSNKLP
+848 PEQISQFASSNELP

-876 YDSMSMIDKYLP
+876 YDSIAMIDKYLP

-896 MGRIL
+896 LGRIL

-913 AYGADDMTNL
+913 AYGVDDMTNL

-933 FGSLVLDLLKRSKKR
+933 FGSLTLDLLKRSKKR

-954 MGA
+954 LN

>member
-10 KAAAQVMDDGAV
+10 KVAAQVMDDGAV

-41 MQDPHRLGFEVVYKN
+41 MQDPYRLGFEVVYKN
-56 DSNTR
+56 DANTR

-73 IMYVPVFFLNGEI
+73 IMYAPVFFLNGDI

-94 QETKTFVPLNDEWVT
+94 QETKTFVPLNEEWVSY
-109 FLTEKNNYEPGIPVD
+109 LTEKNSYEPGIPVD

-145 YKRDKRASVAAASDD
+145 YKRDKRASEHLDPVGKEDADVNNDGKVNSTDKYLKKRRETIAKKVKSKKADSDA
-160 EKLLNL
+160 
-166 LSNRFGIKPEDIKP
+166 I
-180 ETNMYSDFL
+180 
-189 ADDLDRLELALD
+189 
-201 LKDTFGV
+201 DTFG
-208 DIFGDQLD
+208 DIDMI
-216 NIESVADI
+216 IEAAFDKEI
-224 QNIIKSHALA
+224 PAEGKM
-234 NKKYAS
+234 
-240 TLDPVGKEDADINND
+240 LDPVGKEDADINND
-255 GKTDKT
+255 K
-261 DAYLKKRRAVVSKK
+261 
-275 VKEKKADSNLIN
+275 
-287 TLGDIDMVIEA
+287 
-298 AFEKEVPAKGT
+298 
-309 MLDPVGKEDD
+309 
-319 DINNDNK
+319 K
-326 VDKTDKYLAARR
+326 VDKTDKYLAAKR
-338 KAVAKNLAKSGQLI
+338 KAVAENITKSSKLL

-360 GMEAITKLASLMENS
+360 GMEAVTKLASLMENS
-375 FEFTEALVTN
+375 FEFTEALISN
-385 IEEKDYM
+385 IPEEDYM
-392 PEDLQVKQ
+392 PQDLNVKK
-400 ASSNKAEPTL
+400 ASADKVDPTL
-410 VLFTGRPGLTE
+410 VLFTGRPGKTE

-435 NKSPAVNKFAE
+435 NKSPAVNKFAD

-456 DDRAASD
+456 DDRAESD
-463 LVPVYKDNEEKLD
+463 LVPVYKDNEERLD
-476 MIGSA
+476 MIGGA
-481 GMYDVLMHDGSFRK
+481 GIYDVLLHDGSFRK
-495 AIVAPKSQTDFKCSG
+495 AIVAPKSQTDFKCNNGPPIASYR
-510 GGAPVMSMGDSWNIG
+510 GDSWNIG
-525 GVIENIEYCSTSR
+525 GVVEDIEYNSTSR
-538 RMYPEMVVCFLDG
+538 SMYPDIVICYMDG
-551 EKESDLRQQ
+551 EKESDMRRQ
-560 VHGKFIKDQS
+560 VHGKFIKDQA

-578 EKEMASGKAYRIFD
+578 EKEMTTGKSFRIFD
-592 VEAGAFSAPFYVTSK
+592 VEAGALSAPFYVK
-607 SEKDGITYYEAVPM
+607 EKKEEDGITYYSVVPM
-621 YGASR
+621 YGASEF
-626 PTLLTH
+626 TILTH
-632 NPDMTENDLSTG
+632 NPDMTENDLSIG
-644 FMGAHVA
+644 FLGKDVA
-651 FLPVGTESYKVK
+651 FVPVGTESFNVK
-663 TDTYDG
+663 NDTYDG

-674 FNYKRIEDSELGN
+674 YHFKRISDSEIGDV
-687 SASLD
+687 ASLD
-692 SWVTDYVKKA
+692 AWVTEYVKKA
-702 SLLYDDSSDT
+702 SLLYDRDSDT
-712 YSWRTGSKQQTDYMD
+712 FSWRTGSKEQSDYMT
-727 RMSMAVNLAS
+727 RVNMAVKLAS
-737 SGFHADTVDEML
+737 AGFHADAVDEML
-749 TATKSARQTN
+749 TSTKSAGQTN
-759 WYYGDPE
+759 WYYGDPT

-831 GSSNNSGMSKE
+831 GGGNNSGMSKE

-876 YDSMSMIDKYLP
+876 YDSISMIDKYLP

-896 MGRIL
+896 LGRIL

-933 FGSLVLDLLKRSKKR
+933 FGSLTLDLLKRSKKR
-948 KHGNVS
+948 KLGNVS
-954 MGA
+954 LGS

>member
-10 KAAAQVMDDGAV
+10 KVAAQVMDDGAV

-41 MQDPHRLGFEVVYKN
+41 MQDPYRLGFEVVYKN
-56 DSNTR
+56 DANTR

-73 IMYVPVFFLNGEI
+73 IMYAPVFFLNGDI

-94 QETKTFVPLNDEWVT
+94 QETKTFVPLNEEWVSY
-109 FLTEKNNYEPGIPVD
+109 LTEKNSYEPGIPVD

-145 YKRDKRASVAAASDD
+145 YKRDKRASEHLDPVGKEDADVNNDGKVNSTDKYLKKRRETIAKKVKSKKADSDA
-160 EKLLNL
+160 
-166 LSNRFGIKPEDIKP
+166 I
-180 ETNMYSDFL
+180 
-189 ADDLDRLELALD
+189 
-201 LKDTFGV
+201 DTFG
-208 DIFGDQLD
+208 DIDMI
-216 NIESVADI
+216 IEAAFDKEI
-224 QNIIKSHALA
+224 PAEGKM
-234 NKKYAS
+234 
-240 TLDPVGKEDADINND
+240 LDPVGKEDADINND
-255 GKTDKT
+255 K
-261 DAYLKKRRAVVSKK
+261 
-275 VKEKKADSNLIN
+275 
-287 TLGDIDMVIEA
+287 
-298 AFEKEVPAKGT
+298 
-309 MLDPVGKEDD
+309 
-319 DINNDNK
+319 K
-326 VDKTDKYLAARR
+326 VDKTDKYLAAKR
-338 KAVAKNLAKSGQLI
+338 KAVAENIAKSSKLL

-360 GMEAITKLASLMENS
+360 GMEAVTKLASLMETS
-375 FEFTEALVTN
+375 FEFTEALISN
-385 IEEKDYM
+385 IPEEDYM
-392 PEDLQVKQ
+392 PQDLNVKK
-400 ASSNKAEPTL
+400 ASADKVDPTL
-410 VLFTGRPGLTE
+410 VLFTGRPGKTE

-435 NKSPAVNKFAE
+435 NKSPAVNKFAD

-456 DDRAASD
+456 DDRSESD
-463 LVPVYKDNEEKLD
+463 LVPVYKDNEERLD

-481 GMYDVLMHDGSFRK
+481 GIYDVLLHDGSFRK
-495 AIVAPKSQTDFKCSG
+495 AIVAPKSQTDFKCHNGPNVASYR
-510 GGAPVMSMGDSWNIG
+510 GDSWNIG
-525 GVIENIEYCSTSR
+525 GVVEDIEYNSTSR
-538 RMYPEMVVCFLDG
+538 SMYPDIVICYMDG
-551 EKESDLRQQ
+551 EKESDMRRQ
-560 VHGKFIKDQS
+560 VHGKFIKDQA

-578 EKEMASGKAYRIFD
+578 EKEMTTGKSFRIFD
-592 VEAGAFSAPFYVTSK
+592 AESGALSAPFYVK
-607 SEKDGITYYEAVPM
+607 EKKEEDGITYYSVVPM
-621 YGASR
+621 YGASEF
-626 PTLLTH
+626 TILTH

-644 FMGAHVA
+644 FLGKDVA
-651 FLPVGTESYKVK
+651 FVPVGTESFNVK
-663 TDTYDG
+663 NDNYDG

-674 FNYKRIEDSELGN
+674 YHFKRISDSEIGDV
-687 SASLD
+687 ASLD
-692 SWVTDYVKKA
+692 AWVTEYVKKA
-702 SLLYDDSSDT
+702 SLLYDRDSDT
-712 YSWRTGSKQQTDYMD
+712 FSWRTGSKEQSDYMT
-727 RMSMAVNLAS
+727 RVNMAVKLAS
-737 SGFHADTVDEML
+737 AGFHADAVDEML
-749 TATKSARQTN
+749 TATKSAGQTN
-759 WYYGDPE
+759 WYYGDPT

-831 GSSNNSGMSKE
+831 GSGNNSGMSKE

-876 YDSMSMIDKYLP
+876 YDSISMIDKYLP

-896 MGRIL
+896 LGRIL

-933 FGSLVLDLLKRSKKR
+933 FGSLTLDLLKRSKKR
-948 KHGNVS
+948 KLGNVS
-954 MGA
+954 LGS

>member
-1 MQLSNYDWK
+1 MSLASYDWK
-10 KAAAQVMDDGAV
+10 KAAAQVMDNGSV

-41 MQDPHRLGFEVVYKN
+41 MQDPYRLGFEVVYKN

-73 IMYVPVFFLNGEI
+73 ILYVPVFFLNGDI

-94 QETKTFVPLNDEWVT
+94 QETKSFVPLNEEWVT
-109 FLTEKNNYEPGIPVD
+109 YLTEKNNYEPGMPVD

-145 YKRDKRASVAAASDD
+145 YKRDKRAS
-160 EKLLNL
+160 E
-166 LSNRFGIKPEDIKP
+166 
-180 ETNMYSDFL
+180 
-189 ADDLDRLELALD
+189 LDA
-201 LKDTFGV
+201 
-208 DIFGDQLD
+208 
-216 NIESVADI
+216 
-224 QNIIKSHALA
+224 
-234 NKKYAS
+234 
-240 TLDPVGKEDADINND
+240 VGKEDADVNND
-255 GKTDKT
+255 GETDTT
-261 DAYLKKRRAVVSKK
+261 DAYLKKRREVIAQK
-275 VKEKKADSNLIN
+275 VKTKKADSDSVE
-287 TLGDIDMVIEA
+287 TLGDIDMVLQA
-298 AFEKEVPAKGT
+298 AFDKKVPAQGK
-309 MLDPVGKEDD
+309 MLDPVGDEDP
-319 DINNDNK
+319 DINNDKK

-338 KAVAKNLAKSGQLI
+338 KAVAESIDKGAGYLI

-360 GMEAITKLASLMENS
+360 GIAALNKVASM
-375 FEFTEALVTN
+375 FEGSYEFAEALVSN
-385 IEEKDYM
+385 IDEKDYL
-392 PEDLQVKQ
+392 PQDLQVKSAAVQ
-400 ASSNKAEPTL
+400 EAKPTL
-410 VLFTGRPGLTE
+410 VLFTGKPGKTE

-430 ETKDP
+430 ATKDP
-435 NKSPAVNKFAE
+435 NKSPAVNKFAD

-463 LVPVYKDNEEKLD
+463 IVPVYKDNEEKLD

-481 GMYDVLMHDGSFRK
+481 GIYDVLLHDGSFRK
-495 AIVAPKSQTDFKCSG
+495 AIVAPKSQTDFKCSVN
-510 GGAPVMSMGDSWNIG
+510 APLTSASYGGDSWNIG
-525 GVIENIEYCSTSR
+525 GVVEDIKYNSTSR
-538 RMYPEMVVCFLDG
+538 SMYPDIVICYMDG
-551 EKESDLRQQ
+551 EKESDMRCQ
-560 VHGKFIKDQS
+560 VHGKFIKDQA

-578 EKEMASGKAYRIFD
+578 EKEMTTNKSFRIFD
-592 VEAGAFSAPFYVTSK
+592 VEAGALSAPFYVTDK
-607 SEKDGITYYEAVPM
+607 REEDGITYYSVVPM
-621 YGASR
+621 HGSSDLF
-626 PTLLTH
+626 TLTH
-632 NPDMTENDLSTG
+632 NPDMTENDLRVG
-644 FMGAHVA
+644 FMGRDVA
-651 FLPVGTESYKVK
+651 FVPVGTESYRTK

-669 RPYYQ
+669 RPYHQYY
-674 FNYKRIEDSELGN
+674 FKRISGESDIGDV
-687 SASLD
+687 ASLD
-692 SWVTDYVKKA
+692 AWVTEYVKKA
-702 SLLYDDSSDT
+702 SLLYDRDSDT
-712 YSWRTGSKQQTDYMD
+712 YSWRTGSKEQTEYMERID
-727 RMSMAVNLAS
+727 MAVKLAS
-737 SGFHADTVDEML
+737 GGFHADAVDEML
-749 TATKSARQTN
+749 TATKSAGKTD
-759 WYYGDPE
+759 WYYGNPG
-766 MNKVAFPIIQNR
+766 MSKVAFPIIQNR

-831 GSSNNSGMSKE
+831 GNSNNSGMSKE

-848 PEQIAQFASSNKLP
+848 PDQIAQFASSNQLP

-876 YDSMSMIDKYLP
+876 YDSIAMIDKYLP

-933 FGSLVLDLLKRSKKR
+933 FGSLTLDLLKRSKKR
-948 KHGNVS
+948 KLGNVS
-954 MGA
+954 LS

>member
-1 MQLSNYDWK
+1 MSLASYDWK
-10 KAAAQVMDDGAV
+10 KTAAQVMDDGSV

-41 MQDPHRLGFEVVYKN
+41 MQDPYRLGFEVVYKN

-73 IMYVPVFFLNGEI
+73 IMYVPVFFLNGDI

-94 QETKTFVPLNDEWVT
+94 QETKSFVPLNDEWVT
-109 FLTEKNNYEPGIPVD
+109 FLTEKNNYEPGMPVD

-145 YKRDKRASVAAASDD
+145 YKRDKRAS
-160 EKLLNL
+160 
-166 LSNRFGIKPEDIKP
+166 
-180 ETNMYSDFL
+180 
-189 ADDLDRLELALD
+189 
-201 LKDTFGV
+201 
-208 DIFGDQLD
+208 QLD
-216 NIESVADI
+216 A
-224 QNIIKSHALA
+224 
-234 NKKYAS
+234 
-240 TLDPVGKEDADINND
+240 VGSEDADVNND
-255 GKTDKT
+255 GKMNTT
-261 DAYLKKRRAVVSKK
+261 DAYLKKRREVIAKK
-275 VKEKKADSNLIN
+275 VKDKKADPATIEN
-287 TLGDIDMVIEA
+287 LGDIDKVIEA
-298 AFEKEVPAKGT
+298 AFNKKVPATGK
-309 MLDPVGKEDD
+309 MLDPVGEEDL
-319 DINNDNK
+319 DIDNNKK

-338 KAVAKNLAKSGQLI
+338 KAVSENINKDAGYLI
-352 RKFITEDG
+352 HKFIVEDG
-360 GMEAITKLASLMENS
+360 GLKAVEKIASM
-375 FEFTEALVTN
+375 FEGNYEFAEALVSN
-385 IEEKDYM
+385 LEEKDYM
-392 PEDLQVKQ
+392 PQDLQVKSAAVQ
-400 ASSNKAEPTL
+400 KETPTL
-410 VLFTGRPGLTE
+410 VLFTGKAGKTE

-435 NKSPAVNKFAE
+435 NKSPAVNKFAD

-463 LVPVYKDNEEKLD
+463 LVPVYKDNEERLD
-476 MIGSA
+476 MIGGA
-481 GMYDVLMHDGSFRK
+481 GVYDVLLHDGSFRK
-495 AIVAPKSQTDFKCSG
+495 AIVAPKSQTDFKCSSPPLTSG
-510 GGAPVMSMGDSWNIG
+510 SYSGDGWNIG
-525 GVIENIEYCSTSR
+525 GVVEDIKYNSTSR
-538 RMYPEMVVCFLDG
+538 SMYPDMIICYMDG
-551 EKESDLRQQ
+551 EKESDLRRH
-560 VHGKFIKDQS
+560 VHGKFIKDHA

-578 EKEMASGKAYRIFD
+578 EKEMSSGKAYRIFD
-592 VEAGAFSAPFYVTSK
+592 VEAGALSAPFYVDSK
-607 SEKDGITYYEAVPM
+607 KEEDGITYYSVVPM
-621 YGASR
+621 YGSSEFF
-626 PTLLTH
+626 TLTH
-632 NPDMTENDLSTG
+632 NPDMTENDLRIG

-651 FLPVGTESYKVK
+651 FVPVGMDSYKVK

-669 RPYYQ
+669 RPHYQ
-674 FNYKRIEDSELGN
+674 FNYKRITDAEIGDV
-687 SASLD
+687 ASLD
-692 SWVTDYVKKA
+692 AWVTEYVKKA
-702 SLLYDDSSDT
+702 SLLYDHDSDT
-712 YSWRTGSKQQTDYMD
+712 YSWRTGSREQTDYME
-727 RMSMAVNLAS
+727 RLNMTVKLATA
-737 SGFHADTVDEML
+737 GFHADAVDEML
-749 TATKSARQTN
+749 TSTKSAGQTN
-759 WYYGDPE
+759 WYFGDPE
-766 MNKVAFPIIQNR
+766 MSKVAFPIMQNR
-778 DAIFRTTTNQD
+778 DAVFRTTTNQD

-818 AYDPGMGVKPDET
+818 AYDPGMGVKPDDT

-848 PEQIAQFASSNKLP
+848 PEQIAQFASSNQLP

-876 YDSMSMIDKYLP
+876 YDSISMIDKYLP

-933 FGSLVLDLLKRSKKR
+933 FGSLTLDLLKRSKKR
-948 KHGNVS
+948 KLGNVS
-954 MGA
+954 LS

>member
-1 MQLSNYDWK
+1 MSLASYDWK
-10 KAAAQVMDDGAV
+10 KAAAQVMDNGSV

-41 MQDPHRLGFEVVYKN
+41 MQDPYRLGFEVVFKN

-73 IMYVPVFFLNGEI
+73 ILYVPVFFLNGDI

-94 QETKTFVPLNDEWVT
+94 QETKSFVPLNDEWVT

-145 YKRDKRASVAAASDD
+145 YKRDKRAS
-160 EKLLNL
+160 
-166 LSNRFGIKPEDIKP
+166 
-180 ETNMYSDFL
+180 
-189 ADDLDRLELALD
+189 
-201 LKDTFGV
+201 
-208 DIFGDQLD
+208 Q
-216 NIESVADI
+216 
-224 QNIIKSHALA
+224 
-234 NKKYAS
+234 
-240 TLDPVGKEDADINND
+240 LDPVGKEDEDVNND
-255 GKTDKT
+255 GATDTT
-261 DAYLKKRRAVVSKK
+261 DAYLKKRRQLISSK
-275 VKEKKADSNLIN
+275 VKEKKAEQTLDPVGQEDADVNNDGSADSTDAYLKKRREVIAQKVKTKKADSDSVE
-287 TLGDIDMVIEA
+287 TLGDIDMVLQA
-298 AFEKEVPAKGT
+298 AFDKKVPAEGK
-309 MLDPVGKEDD
+309 MLDPVGQEDTD
-319 DINNDNK
+319 VNNDKK

-338 KAVAKNLAKSGQLI
+338 KAVAEAMGKSSGLI
-352 RKFITEDG
+352 RKFILEDG
-360 GMEAITKLASLMENS
+360 GIEAINKIASMFEES
-375 FEFTEALVTN
+375 FDFAEAMVSNL
-385 IEEKDYM
+385 EEKDYM
-392 PEDLQVKQ
+392 PQDLQVKSAAVQ
-400 ASSNKAEPTL
+400 EDKPTL
-410 VLFTGRPGLTE
+410 VLFTGKPGKSE

-430 ETKDP
+430 ATKDP
-435 NKSPAVNKFAE
+435 NKSPAVNKFAD

-456 DDRAASD
+456 DDRAESD

-481 GMYDVLMHDGSFRK
+481 GIYDVLLHDGSFRK

-510 GGAPVMSMGDSWNIG
+510 NAPLTSASYGGDSWNIG
-525 GVIENIEYCSTSR
+525 GVIEDIKYNSTSR
-538 RMYPEMVVCFLDG
+538 SMYPDIVICYMDG
-551 EKESDLRQQ
+551 EKESDMRRQ
-560 VHGKFIKDQS
+560 VHGKFIKDQA

-578 EKEMASGKAYRIFD
+578 EKEMTTGKSFRIFD
-592 VEAGAFSAPFYVTSK
+592 VEAGALSAPFYVTDK
-607 SEKDGITYYEAVPM
+607 REEDGITYYSVVPM
-621 YGASR
+621 HGSSDLF
-626 PTLLTH
+626 TLTH
-632 NPDMTENDLSTG
+632 NPDMSENDLRIG
-644 FMGAHVA
+644 FMGRDVA
-651 FLPVGTESYKVK
+651 FVPVGTESYSTK

-669 RPYYQ
+669 RPYHQYH
-674 FNYKRIEDSELGN
+674 FKRISGESDIGDV
-687 SASLD
+687 ASLD
-692 SWVTDYVKKA
+692 AWVTEYVKKA
-702 SLLYDDSSDT
+702 SLLYDRDSDT
-712 YSWRTGSKQQTDYMD
+712 YSWRTGSKEQTEYMT
-727 RMSMAVNLAS
+727 RINMAVKLAS
-737 SGFHADTVDEML
+737 GGFHADSVDEML
-749 TATKSARQTN
+749 TATKSAGQTN
-759 WYYGDPE
+759 WYFGDPE

-848 PEQIAQFASSNKLP
+848 PEQIAQFASSNQLP

-876 YDSMSMIDKYLP
+876 YDSISMIDKYLP

-913 AYGADDMTNL
+913 AYGSDDMTNL

-933 FGSLVLDLLKRSKKR
+933 FGSLTLDLLKRSKKR
-948 KHGNVS
+948 KLGNVS
-954 MGA
+954 LS

>member
-1 MQLSNYDWK
+1 MSLASYDWK
-10 KAAAQVMDDGAV
+10 KAAAQVMDNGSV

-41 MQDPHRLGFEVVYKN
+41 MQDPYRLGFEVVYKN

-73 IMYVPVFFLNGEI
+73 ILYVPVFFLNGDI

-94 QETKTFVPLNDEWVT
+94 QETKSFVPLNEEWVT
-109 FLTEKNNYEPGIPVD
+109 FLTEKNNYDPGIPVD

-145 YKRDKRASVAAASDD
+145 YKRDKRAS
-160 EKLLNL
+160 
-166 LSNRFGIKPEDIKP
+166 
-180 ETNMYSDFL
+180 
-189 ADDLDRLELALD
+189 
-201 LKDTFGV
+201 
-208 DIFGDQLD
+208 QLD
-216 NIESVADI
+216 A
-224 QNIIKSHALA
+224 
-234 NKKYAS
+234 
-240 TLDPVGKEDADINND
+240 VGAEDADVDND
-255 GKTDKT
+255 GKTTTT
-261 DAYLKKRRAVVSKK
+261 DAYLKKRREVISKK
-275 VKEKKADSNLIN
+275 VKDKKADPDTIEN
-287 TLGDIDMVIEA
+287 LGDIDKVIEA
-298 AFEKEVPAKGT
+298 AFNKKVPATGK
-309 MLDPVGKEDD
+309 MLDPVGEEDL
-319 DINNDNK
+319 DIDNNKK

-338 KAVAKNLAKSGQLI
+338 KAVAESLNKDAGYLI

-360 GMEAITKLASLMENS
+360 GIAAINKVASM
-375 FEFTEALVTN
+375 FEDNADFAEALVSN
-385 IEEKDYM
+385 IEEKDYL
-392 PEDLQVKQ
+392 PQDLQVKSAAVQ
-400 ASSNKAEPTL
+400 EDKPTL
-410 VLFTGRPGLTE
+410 VLFAGKAGKTE
-421 HSYLLKKAD
+421 HSYLLKQSAD
-430 ETKDP
+430 ATKDP
-435 NKSPAVNKFAE
+435 KKSPAVNKFAD

-481 GMYDVLMHDGSFRK
+481 GVYDVLLHDGSFRK
-495 AIVAPKSQTDFKCSG
+495 AIVAPKSQTDFKCSS
-510 GGAPVMSMGDSWNIG
+510 APLTSGSYGGDSWNIG
-525 GVIENIEYCSTSR
+525 GVIEDIKYNSTSR
-538 RMYPEMVVCFLDG
+538 SMYPDIVICFMDG
-551 EKESDLRQQ
+551 EKESDMRRQ

-570 QMLRDGDL
+570 QMMRDGDL
-578 EKEMASGKAYRIFD
+578 ADEMTTGNSFRIFD
-592 VEAGAFSAPFYVTSK
+592 MEAGALTAPFYVA
-607 SEKDGITYYEAVPM
+607 EKKEEDGITYYSVVPM
-621 YGASR
+621 HGSGDFMI
-626 PTLLTH
+626 LTH
-632 NPDMTENDLSTG
+632 NPDMTENDLRVG
-644 FMGAHVA
+644 FMGKHVA
-651 FLPVGTESYKVK
+651 FVPVGTENYKSK

-669 RPYYQ
+669 RPYHQYN
-674 FNYKRIEDSELGN
+674 FKRISDSEIGDV
-687 SASLD
+687 ASLD
-692 SWVTDYVKKA
+692 AWVTEYVKKA
-702 SLLYDDSSDT
+702 SLLYDRDSDT
-712 YSWRTGSKQQTDYMD
+712 YSWRTGPMEQTDYIERID
-727 RMSMAVNLAS
+727 MAVKLATA
-737 SGFHADTVDEML
+737 GFHADAVDEML
-749 TATKSARQTN
+749 TATKSAGQTN

-766 MNKVAFPIIQNR
+766 MSKVAFPITQNR

-804 SKDSLQLPPQIVGD
+804 SKDSMQLPPQIVGD
-818 AYDPGMGVKPDET
+818 AYDPGMGVKPDDT

-848 PEQIAQFASSNKLP
+848 PEQISQFASSNQLP

-876 YDSMSMIDKYLP
+876 YDSIAMIDKYLP

-896 MGRIL
+896 LGRVL

-913 AYGADDMTNL
+913 AYGVDDMTNL

-948 KHGNVS
+948 KLGNVS
-954 MGA
+954 LN

>member
-1 MQLSNYDWK
+1 MSLASYDWK
-10 KAAAQVMDDGAV
+10 KAAAQVMDNGSV

-41 MQDPHRLGFEVVYKN
+41 MQDPYRLGFEVVYKN

-73 IMYVPVFFLNGEI
+73 ILYVPVFFLNGDI

-94 QETKTFVPLNDEWVT
+94 QETKSFVPLNEEWVT
-109 FLTEKNNYEPGIPVD
+109 FLTEKNNYDPGIPVD

-145 YKRDKRASVAAASDD
+145 YKRDKRAS
-160 EKLLNL
+160 
-166 LSNRFGIKPEDIKP
+166 
-180 ETNMYSDFL
+180 
-189 ADDLDRLELALD
+189 
-201 LKDTFGV
+201 
-208 DIFGDQLD
+208 QLD
-216 NIESVADI
+216 A
-224 QNIIKSHALA
+224 
-234 NKKYAS
+234 
-240 TLDPVGKEDADINND
+240 VGSEDADVDND
-255 GKTDKT
+255 GKTTTT
-261 DAYLKKRRAVVSKK
+261 DAYLKKRREVISKK
-275 VKEKKADSNLIN
+275 VKDKKADPDTIENI
-287 TLGDIDMVIEA
+287 GDIDKVIEA
-298 AFEKEVPAKGT
+298 AFNKKVPATGK
-309 MLDPVGKEDD
+309 MLDPVGEEDL
-319 DINNDNK
+319 DIDNNKK

-338 KAVAKNLAKSGQLI
+338 KAVAESLNKDAGYLI

-360 GMEAITKLASLMENS
+360 GIAAINKVASM
-375 FEFTEALVTN
+375 FEDNADFAEALVSN
-385 IEEKDYM
+385 IEEKDYL
-392 PEDLQVKQ
+392 PQDLQVKS
-400 ASSNKAEPTL
+400 ASVQEDKPTL
-410 VLFTGRPGLTE
+410 VLFAGKAGKTE
-421 HSYLLKKAD
+421 HSYLLKQAAD
-430 ETKDP
+430 ATKDP
-435 NKSPAVNKFAE
+435 KKSPAVNKFAD

-481 GMYDVLMHDGSFRK
+481 GMYDVLLHDGSFRK
-495 AIVAPKSQTDFKCSG
+495 AIVAPKSQTDFKCSD
-510 GGAPVMSMGDSWNIG
+510 APLTSGSFAGDSWNIG
-525 GVIENIEYCSTSR
+525 GVVENIVYNSTSR
-538 RMYPEMVVCFLDG
+538 SMYPDIVICFMDG
-551 EKESDLRQQ
+551 EKESDMRRQ
-560 VHGKFIKDQS
+560 VHGKFIKDQA

-578 EKEMASGKAYRIFD
+578 ADEMTTGNSFRIFD
-592 VEAGAFSAPFYVTSK
+592 MEAGALSAPFYVA
-607 SEKDGITYYEAVPM
+607 EKKEEDGITYYSVAPM
-621 YGASR
+621 HGSSE
-626 PTLLTH
+626 LLILTH
-632 NPDMTENDLSTG
+632 NPDMTENDLRVG
-644 FMGAHVA
+644 FMGRHVA
-651 FLPVGTESYKVK
+651 FVPVGTESYKLK

-669 RPYYQ
+669 RPCHQYN
-674 FNYKRIEDSELGN
+674 FKRISNSEIGDV
-687 SASLD
+687 ASLD
-692 SWVTDYVKKA
+692 AWVTEYVKKA
-702 SLLYDDSSDT
+702 SLLYDRDSDT
-712 YSWRTGSKQQTDYMD
+712 YSWRTGPREQTDYIE
-727 RMSMAVNLAS
+727 RIGMAVKLATA
-737 SGFHADTVDEML
+737 GFHADAVDEML
-749 TATKSARQTN
+749 TSTKSAGQTN

-766 MNKVAFPIIQNR
+766 MSKVAFPIIQNR

-818 AYDPGMGVKPDET
+818 AYDPGMGVKPDDT
-831 GSSNNSGMSKE
+831 GSGNNSGMSKE

-848 PEQIAQFASSNKLP
+848 PEQISQFASSNELP

-876 YDSMSMIDKYLP
+876 YDSIAMIDKYLP

-896 MGRIL
+896 LGRIL

-913 AYGADDMTNL
+913 AYGVDDMTNL

-933 FGSLVLDLLKRSKKR
+933 FGSLTLDLLKRSKKR

-954 MGA
+954 LN

>member
-1 MQLSNYDWK
+1 MSLASYDWK
-10 KAAAQVMDDGAV
+10 KAAAQVMDNGSV

-41 MQDPHRLGFEVVYKN
+41 MQDPYRLGFEVVYKN

-73 IMYVPVFFLNGEI
+73 ILYVPVFFLNGDI

-94 QETKTFVPLNDEWVT
+94 QETKSFVPLNEEWVT
-109 FLTEKNNYEPGIPVD
+109 YLTEKNNYEPGMPVD

-145 YKRDKRASVAAASDD
+145 YKRDKRAS
-160 EKLLNL
+160 E
-166 LSNRFGIKPEDIKP
+166 
-180 ETNMYSDFL
+180 
-189 ADDLDRLELALD
+189 LDA
-201 LKDTFGV
+201 
-208 DIFGDQLD
+208 
-216 NIESVADI
+216 
-224 QNIIKSHALA
+224 
-234 NKKYAS
+234 
-240 TLDPVGKEDADINND
+240 VGKEDADVNND
-255 GKTDKT
+255 GATDTT
-261 DAYLKKRRAVVSKK
+261 DAYLKKRREVIAQK
-275 VKEKKADSNLIN
+275 VKTKKADSDSVE
-287 TLGDIDMVIEA
+287 TLGDIDMVLQA
-298 AFEKEVPAKGT
+298 AFDKKVPAEGK
-309 MLDPVGKEDD
+309 MLDPVGDEDP
-319 DINNDNK
+319 DINNDKK

-338 KAVAKNLAKSGQLI
+338 KAVSESIDKGAGYLI

-360 GMEAITKLASLMENS
+360 GIAALNKVASM
-375 FEFTEALVTN
+375 FEGSYEFAEALVSN
-385 IEEKDYM
+385 IDEKDYL
-392 PEDLQVKQ
+392 PQDLQVKSAAVQ
-400 ASSNKAEPTL
+400 EAKPTL
-410 VLFTGRPGLTE
+410 VLFTGKPGKTE

-430 ETKDP
+430 ATKDP
-435 NKSPAVNKFAE
+435 NKSPAVNKFAD

-463 LVPVYKDNEEKLD
+463 IVPVYKDNEEKLD

-481 GMYDVLMHDGSFRK
+481 GIYDVLLHDGSFRK
-495 AIVAPKSQTDFKCSG
+495 AIVAPKSQTDFKCSVNTPLTSASYG
-510 GGAPVMSMGDSWNIG
+510 GDSWNIG
-525 GVIENIEYCSTSR
+525 GVVEDIKYNSTSR
-538 RMYPEMVVCFLDG
+538 SMYPDIVICYMDG
-551 EKESDLRQQ
+551 EKESDMRCQ
-560 VHGKFIKDQS
+560 VHGKFIKDQA

-578 EKEMASGKAYRIFD
+578 EKEMTTNKSFRIFD
-592 VEAGAFSAPFYVTSK
+592 VEAGALSAPFYVTDK
-607 SEKDGITYYEAVPM
+607 REEDGITYYSVVPM
-621 YGASR
+621 HGSSDLF
-626 PTLLTH
+626 TLTH
-632 NPDMTENDLSTG
+632 NPDMTENDLRVG
-644 FMGAHVA
+644 FMGRDVA
-651 FLPVGTESYKVK
+651 FVPVGTETYKTK

-669 RPYYQ
+669 RPYHQYY
-674 FNYKRIEDSELGN
+674 FKRISGESDIGDV
-687 SASLD
+687 ASLD
-692 SWVTDYVKKA
+692 AWVTEYVKKA
-702 SLLYDDSSDT
+702 SLLYDRDSDT
-712 YSWRTGSKQQTDYMD
+712 YSWRTGSKEQTEYMERID
-727 RMSMAVNLAS
+727 MAVKLAS
-737 SGFHADTVDEML
+737 GGFHADAVDEML
-749 TATKSARQTN
+749 TATKSAGKTD

-831 GSSNNSGMSKE
+831 GNSNNSGMSKE

-848 PEQIAQFASSNKLP
+848 PEQIAQFASSNQLP

-876 YDSMSMIDKYLP
+876 YDSIAMIDKYLP

-933 FGSLVLDLLKRSKKR
+933 FGSLTLDLLKRSKKR
-948 KHGNVS
+948 KLGNVS
-954 MGA
+954 LS